1 MKKPEVR
8 LSTCMAGNPENGS
21 HLFVGLPL
29 WQPRLL
35 IPMASSRTQALSFG
49 LYNPGSGH
57 GKLSKFL
64 GQVVARSGLMKM
76 AGRLVAVPIETFNAT
91 SCIQSIL
98 DRRMISGLQDR
109 CQRAIGKRPVSVAL
123 SLGEPGW
130 YQKATAIMFDKGSTP
145 LAFAKVGFTPQAGSL
160 IANESVALTKL
171 RFMGFRESAFPT
183 LLGCGSAG
191 SAVWLLQSPLL
202 SGIPSPA
209 VLQDAHFD
217 FLTELAGDTCRVMQP
232 ELWSIWRNLRDL
244 TDSPTLHVKTP
255 FCSETAFIV
264 HLRDEFLA
272 SSREGAQRPW
282 PFATAHGDFAPWNV
296 RVAGNRLLAF
306 DWEHFL
312 SLAPAGWDALH
323 FIFRVEN
330 LIKKKSLESI
340 WAAFE
345 AGAHSDIMTR
355 FERCSGVGI
364 PDRRFLGLLVILAIA
379 LDLVPR
385 WICGKAGVEDTARS

>member
-1 MKKPEVR
+1 MV
-8 LSTCMAGNPENGS
+8 GNPENGS

-35 IPMASSRTQALSFG
+35 IPMASSRTQSLSFG
-49 LYNPGSGH
+49 LYNPGSRH
-57 GKLSKFL
+57 GKLSKLL
-64 GQVVARSGLMKM
+64 GQVAARAGLMKM
-76 AGRLVAVPIETFNAT
+76 AGRLVAVPIEMFNAT
-91 SCIQSIL
+91 SAIQSIL

-109 CQRAIGKRPVSVAL
+109 CQRAIGKRPFSVAL
-123 SLGEPGW
+123 SLGEPGL
-130 YQKATAIMFDKGSTP
+130 YQKVTAIMFDKGSTP

-160 IANESVALTKL
+160 IANESVALTRL

-191 SAVWLLQSPLL
+191 SVVWLLQSALL

-217 FLTELAGDTCRVMQP
+217 FLAELAGDTCQVMQP
-232 ELWSIWRNLRDL
+232 ELWSVWRNLRDL
-244 TDSPTLHVKTP
+244 TARPTLPVKTQ
-255 FCSETAFIV
+255 FRSETAFIAY
-264 HLRDEFLA
+264 LRDEFLA
-272 SSREGAQRPW
+272 ASREGGQRPW
-282 PFATAHGDFAPWNV
+282 PFAAAHGDFAPWNV

-312 SLAPAGWDALH
+312 SFAPAGWDALH
-323 FIFRVEN
+323 FVFRVEN
-330 LIKKKSLESI
+330 LIRRKSLESI

-345 AGAHSDIMTR
+345 AGAYRNSVAR
-355 FERCSGVGI
+355 FERLSGVGV
-364 PDRRFLGLLVILAIA
+364 PDKRLLGLLVILAIV

-385 WICGKAGVEDTARS
+385 FVCGEAGLEDIARS